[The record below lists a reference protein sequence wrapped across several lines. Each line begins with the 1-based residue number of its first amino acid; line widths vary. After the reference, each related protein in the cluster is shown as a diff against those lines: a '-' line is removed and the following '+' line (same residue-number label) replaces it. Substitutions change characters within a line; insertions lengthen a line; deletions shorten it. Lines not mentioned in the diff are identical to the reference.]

1 MAKATT
7 TIQRQAP
14 LTQAGQALESSR
26 DSGFDLSAAVG
37 EVVDNSAEAGASKVR
52 IRTMRTDDGT
62 TIDQIGMA
70 DDGAGIDPDILANVL
85 SLGYSSRYN
94 SRTGMGRFGM
104 GLKLASLSQG
114 RRIDVYTRRL
124 DSPVVFHTYLDLDE
138 VERGDQDVL
147 TVDELDAFPADYA
160 DLMTTPKTGEVFT
173 SGTLVVWS
181 KVDRLAEGGRFGA
194 SLDER
199 LKDLV
204 KFLARAYRKFI
215 DQGLFIELDNT
226 AISLHDPLFVLQNPR
241 VIEKFGK
248 DLRAEKLH
256 AAPEATFEIDGHEV
270 HVTVTLLPR
279 ELRQHKGKGGRATRG
294 TEEFRDLYIPDNE
307 GKISILRQNREIY
320 YDLVP
325 KLYPGGKERLDRY
338 IGVEVSFPAALD
350 EYFQVRNVKR
360 GAEPVSKLRE
370 RLRNDLKKPIEAAR
384 KMIREYWDEVQREE
398 NLASGGTA
406 GHETAQ
412 DAVDEADET
421 APAGRANLDVTPEEV
436 DEELNRIVEDLGLDP
451 DDPATKETAESI
463 RTSYEQRAI
472 TIVDGGWPGKELMD
486 IVHLSGKAIVKINHR
501 HPFVS
506 EVYDPV
512 KAMAAMDPADL
523 NVEDVAELLRKVDV
537 GIDVLLM
544 GYAKA
549 ENMHDKPEDAYGELR
564 SYWGIFSGGYVRQAF
579 D

>member
-1 MAKATT
+1 MAKTATADT
-7 TIQRQAP
+7 RHAP

-37 EVVDNSAEAGASKVR
+37 EVVDNSAEAGASKIR
-52 IRTMRTDDGT
+52 IRTMRIDDGA

-70 DDGAGIDPDILANVL
+70 DDGAGVDPDILANVL

-114 RRIDVYTRRL
+114 RRIDVYTKRL
-124 DSPVVFHTYLDLDE
+124 DSTVIFHTYLDLDE
-138 VERGDQDVL
+138 VESGDQQELGV
-147 TVDELDAFPADYA
+147 TELDAFPADYA
-160 DLMTTPKTGEVFT
+160 DLMAHPKTGEPFT

-181 KVDRLAEGGRFGA
+181 KVDRLAEGGRYGA

-199 LKDLV
+199 IKDLV
-204 KFLARAYRKFI
+204 KFLARAYRKYI
-215 DQGLFIELDNT
+215 DQGLFLELDGT
-226 AISLHDPLFVLQNPR
+226 TVTLHDPLFLLENPR
-241 VIEKFGK
+241 VIEKFAK

-256 AAPEATFEIDGHEV
+256 AAPESTIEIEGHEV
-270 HVTVTLLPR
+270 TVTVTLLPR
-279 ELRQHKGKGGRATRG
+279 
-294 TEEFRDLYIPDNE
+294 EFRDLYIPDNE

-338 IGVEVSFPAALD
+338 IGVEVNFPAALD

-384 KMIREYWDEVQREE
+384 KMIRDYWDEVQREE
-398 NLASGGTA
+398 NLASGGGA

-421 APAGRANLDVTPEEV
+421 APAGRANLDVTPEDV
-436 DEELNRIVEDLGLDP
+436 DSELDRIVEDLGLDP
-451 DDPATKETAESI
+451 DDPATKEKADSI
-463 RTSYEQRAI
+463 RTSYQKRAI

-501 HPFVS
+501 HPFIS

-512 KAMAAMDPADL
+512 KAMAALDPADL
-523 NVEDVAELLRKVDV
+523 NVEDVTELLRKVDV
-537 GIDVLLM
+537 GLDVLLM